1 MRGWFLMRSAVAGC
15 AHAAECFVI
24 DKRGLGRML
33 AADRA
38 LRIFADLQNAH
49 VVLVRH
55 GVEVNHLAYQRSSRT
70 DDQLDR
76 LERLDRSNQ
85 ARNRA
90 EHASFGARGRHIRWR
105 RLGINASVA
114 GASLV
119 RIEDRG
125 VALEAEDRA
134 IHQWPFS

>member
-1 MRGWFLMRSAVAGC
+1 MRIAVAAGC

-24 DKRGLGRML
+24 DKRSLGWML

-49 VVLVRH
+49 VVLVRQ

-70 DDQLDR
+70 DDQFYR
-76 LERLDRSNQ
+76 LERLDRSDESRHRAQ
-85 ARNRA
+85 HARLRA
-90 EHASFGARGRHIRWR
+90 RRRHVRRR
-105 RLGINASVA
+105 RLGIKASIA
-114 GASLV
+114 GSALV

-125 VALEAEDRA
+125 VALEAKDR
-134 IHQWPFS
+134 SV